1 MFTCPLVKF
10 LRAALL
16 VILAQFALVI
26 VVEAQFVST
35 LRGRVMYSTGE
46 AAAGAQVD
54 LTKTVQFAY
63 PPTVTTESVI
73 ADSGGNYTFPA
84 EGRCGPIDYQVQAF
98 SSELVDGDSLPP
110 SNSSIVGGCVGDP
123 YTFPDLVIENTT
135 VPTFVS
141 PLSVGY

>member
-10 LRAALL
+10 LRAGLL

-26 VVEAQFVST
+26 LAHAQFVST

-46 AAAGAQVD
+46 AAAGARVD
-54 LTKTVQFAY
+54 LTKTVQFSY
-63 PPTVTTESVI
+63 PPTITTESTI

-98 SSELVDGDSLPP
+98 STELVDGDSLPP
-110 SNSSIVGGCVGDP
+110 SNWND
-123 YTFPDLVIENTT
+123 TT
-135 VPTFVS
+135 AFTYDGRGE
-141 PLSVGY
+141 LLT

>member
-10 LRAALL
+10 LRAGLL

-26 VVEAQFVST
+26 LAHAQFVST

-46 AAAGAQVD
+46 AAAGARVD

-63 PPTVTTESVI
+63 PPTITTESTI
-73 ADSGGNYTFPA
+73 ADGGGNYSFQA

-98 SSELVDGDSLPP
+98 SSEIVDEDSLPP
-110 SNSSIVGGCVGDP
+110 SNSSFVGGW
-123 YTFPDLVIENTT
+123 
-135 VPTFVS
+135 
-141 PLSVGY
+141 